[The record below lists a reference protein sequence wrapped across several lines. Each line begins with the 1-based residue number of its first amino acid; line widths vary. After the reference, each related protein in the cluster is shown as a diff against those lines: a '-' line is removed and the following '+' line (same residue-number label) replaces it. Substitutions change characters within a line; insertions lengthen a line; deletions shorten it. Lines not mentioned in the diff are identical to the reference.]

1 MKKRMLAG
9 LAVMAQTCIVQ
20 AGGLMSNTNQHIAF
34 DRMMARGASTEI
46 DAAYSNPAGLVWG
59 REGWQLSIN
68 WQMASQKRDIE
79 SYSPF
84 NTDEGNRH
92 TYEGTASAPVVPSL
106 FAVYKHDRWAF
117 SAMAGITGGGGKA
130 NYEEGLPMFTVPLAA
145 LMNKLGMTSDQ
156 YETDASMRG
165 RQYIYGAQLGAAY
178 RINDWLSASVAFRL
192 NYYDGN
198 YKGHVIATPAG
209 TDLQMV
215 NVQLDCNQ
223 MAWRVSPVIGLN
235 YHRNGL
241 TLAAKYE
248 FRARFNAKN
257 TTKTLTTK
265 LNIPTELVGGE
276 AAAAALKE
284 KAAALLNPTL
294 SNYVDGAK
302 TRYDMPSLLS
312 LAVGYEFSDR
322 LRATVEYH
330 FFDDKHAITTE
341 DRQDALSG
349 GTNEFLAGVE
359 YDINKTFTVSA
370 GTQRTDYGLSDGY
383 QRNTSFACDSWSVG
397 LGGAVNISE
406 HVRLNASYFWT
417 MYDDYT
423 VASENYHSTN
433 TSGSDTYSRTNHV
446 VGIGIDYK
454 F

>member
-1 MKKRMLAG
+1 
-9 LAVMAQTCIVQ
+9 
-20 AGGLMSNTNQHIAF
+20 
-34 DRMMARGASTEI
+34 
-46 DAAYSNPAGLVWG
+46 
-59 REGWQLSIN
+59 
-68 WQMASQKRDIE
+68 
-79 SYSPF
+79 
-84 NTDEGNRH
+84 
-92 TYEGTASAPVVPSL
+92 
-106 FAVYKHDRWAF
+106 
-117 SAMAGITGGGGKA
+117 
-130 NYEEGLPMFTVPLAA
+130 
-145 LMNKLGMTSDQ
+145 
-156 YETDASMRG
+156 
-165 RQYIYGAQLGAAY
+165 
-178 RINDWLSASVAFRL
+178 L

-349 GTNEFLAGVE
+349 GTTSSLQA
-359 YDINKTFTVSA
+359 
-370 GTQRTDYGLSDGY
+370 L
-383 QRNTSFACDSWSVG
+383 NT
-397 LGGAVNISE
+397 
-406 HVRLNASYFWT
+406 T
-417 MYDDYT
+417 
-423 VASENYHSTN
+423 STRP
-433 TSGSDTYSRTNHV
+433 SP
-446 VGIGIDYK
+446 
-454 F
+454 